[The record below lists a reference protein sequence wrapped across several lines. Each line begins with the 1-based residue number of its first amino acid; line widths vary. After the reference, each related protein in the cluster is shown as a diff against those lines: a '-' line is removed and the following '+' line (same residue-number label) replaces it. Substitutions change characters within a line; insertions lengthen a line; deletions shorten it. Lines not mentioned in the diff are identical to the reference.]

1 MNIEK
6 TLQER
11 FSAPLQDNYKRRI
24 VFWQDP
30 EGEFSS
36 MVNELCL
43 DGVKI
48 LKLTGTNNFAA
59 KLLLSETDT
68 ESNYLVYNP
77 ISYSD
82 IRDNWLLDVELYS
95 EEFRADLLSIRMQ
108 ELKMPVTHAMR
119 KAMKSYAKFF
129 ENKERVA
136 TSFFLLILRRFSL
149 LL

>member
-11 FSAPLQDNYKRRI
+11 FAAPLQENYKRRI

-59 KLLLSETDT
+59 NNIKNRFLNSVRSGTHI
-68 ESNYLVYNP
+68 V
-77 ISYSD
+77 IFRYS
-82 IRDNWLLDVELYS
+82 
-95 EEFRADLLSIRMQ
+95 
-108 ELKMPVTHAMR
+108 
-119 KAMKSYAKFF
+119 
-129 ENKERVA
+129 
-136 TSFFLLILRRFSL
+136 
-149 LL
+149 